1 MNAPEKALP
10 LARPAPEFR
19 RFEVTPCTP
28 HVGGLVEGLHLSAL
42 DDDSAAELRQ
52 ALWHYGV
59 LFARE
64 QRLSFD
70 QQKRVARYFGD
81 ELERHTFGRTLAE
94 QGHPEVLLIQK
105 SASNKAVTT
114 TDVWHHDV
122 TGREH
127 PTLMSIL
134 QADEVPFGADTMW
147 ASMRAAYERL
157 PYALK
162 LMFLNLDV
170 DHDTLYGAMRHDQ
183 AKSASMIGKLVE
195 GKETAT
201 HPAVIH
207 HPFTGQPC
215 LFVGNAWSKRVHG
228 YTSDQSEPILR
239 LANDL
244 SRTPELQ
251 VRWQWRKG
259 DVALWDNFGTT
270 HYGVAGDTGTQT
282 RRLYR
287 VSAWSPRIRP
297 TLDRQRA
304 VRELMASHA

>member
-1 MNAPEKALP
+1 
-10 LARPAPEFR
+10 
-19 RFEVTPCTP
+19 
-28 HVGGLVEGLHLSAL
+28 
-42 DDDSAAELRQ
+42 
-52 ALWHYGV
+52 
-59 LFARE
+59 
-64 QRLSFD
+64 
-70 QQKRVARYFGD
+70 
-81 ELERHTFGRTLAE
+81 
-94 QGHPEVLLIQK
+94 
-105 SASNKAVTT
+105 
-114 TDVWHHDV
+114 
-122 TGREH
+122 
-127 PTLMSIL
+127 MSIL

-170 DHDTLYGAMRHDQ
+170 DHDTLSGAMRHDQ
-183 AKSASMIGKLVE
+183 AKSASMIGTLVE
-195 GKETAT
+195 GQGTAT
-201 HPAVIH
+201 DSAVIH

-215 LFVGNAWSKRVHG
+215 LFVGNAWTKRVNG

-239 LANDL
+239 LANEL

-297 TLDRQRA
+297 TLDRERA